1 MVHLYNACA
10 PAFRKIVFNMSKEE
24 VKQIAVTGTE
34 LVKKYTAEHP
44 ETNWFYEY
52 SPEVFSTTEPEFA
65 LEVCHAVMDVWQ
77 PTPEKKIVFNLPA
90 TIEATTPNMR
100 SEEHTSELQS
110 RENLVCRLL
119 LEKKNR

>member
-1 MVHLYNACA
+1 PTLCPYTTL
-10 PAFRKIVFNMSKEE
+10 FRSVFNMSKEE
-24 VKQIAVTGTE
+24 VKQIAVTGTQ